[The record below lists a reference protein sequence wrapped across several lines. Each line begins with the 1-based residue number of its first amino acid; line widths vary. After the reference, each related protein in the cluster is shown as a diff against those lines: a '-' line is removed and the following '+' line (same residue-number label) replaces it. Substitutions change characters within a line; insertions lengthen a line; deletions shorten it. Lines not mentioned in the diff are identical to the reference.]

1 MLDKT
6 ADGSYQSDGENDAD
20 TALVVNPSSC
30 SGTTGKNWDTLYA
43 QIKNILGESPKV
55 AFTKKSGDGTILT
68 REFLK
73 NGFKNIVAT
82 GGDGLINEVANGF
95 FTCTVK
101 KERVKDRKDK
111 DIIVSN
117 HDDATKVHEVEIQH
131 ILRPINPEAFMAVVP
146 CGTRNVLARS
156 LDLPSQLEDCC
167 QRFVNGNPVKIDVIS
182 TAVTRYSEKDE
193 IDSNIVG
200 ELDSPRIFLNAAEI
214 GVGAEIIDR
223 SKKIRDTVK
232 NRILSTITSMI
243 ATIPT
248 YSSNVCELSV
258 DEGRKKLITK
268 MTMAVIAN
276 GRFLGGGFMAAT
288 KAHISDGLLDIVI
301 LKNSGSLKML
311 DEFVKMRGED
321 DNSNKDD
328 NEYTDD
334 DNILYTRAKKV
345 FMKSVEQEKKD
356 VTVAIDGEP
365 IGILPATF
373 QVHSNALNLKM

>member
-6 ADGSYQSDGENDAD
+6 ADGSYQSGGENNVD
-20 TALVVNPSSC
+20 TVLVVNPSSC

-73 NGFKNIVAT
+73 NGFKNIVAI

-111 DIIVSN
+111 DITVSN
-117 HDDATKVHEVEIQH
+117 HDGATKVHEVEIQH
-131 ILRPINPEAFMAVVP
+131 ILEPVNPEAFMAVVP

-232 NRILSTITSMI
+232 SRILSTITSMI

-321 DNSNKDD
+321 DNSNNDS

-345 FMKSVEQEKKD
+345 FMKSVEQEKKH